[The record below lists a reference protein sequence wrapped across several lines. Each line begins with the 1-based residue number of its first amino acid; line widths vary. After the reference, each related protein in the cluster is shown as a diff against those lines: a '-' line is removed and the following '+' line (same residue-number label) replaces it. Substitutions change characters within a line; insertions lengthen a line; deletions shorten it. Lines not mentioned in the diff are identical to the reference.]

1 MIYFSDHLRK
11 RGNLGAFIIT
21 HFLLVSVRWIGT
33 GTSQF
38 CFLLNLPIPVPYPNW
53 KLVVDFDNDNEKLC
67 FTLSG
72 PFQTVTST
80 QSPSPSTFSIHVFAL
95 LTLYL
100 SYPCFPGLLQLSC
113 PGITSHV
120 GDSRGQLPGG
130 TSFRQDVLW
139 DA

>member
-1 MIYFSDHLRK
+1 
-11 RGNLGAFIIT
+11 
-21 HFLLVSVRWIGT
+21 
-33 GTSQF
+33 
-38 CFLLNLPIPVPYPNW
+38 
-53 KLVVDFDNDNEKLC
+53 
-67 FTLSG
+67 
-72 PFQTVTST
+72 
-80 QSPSPSTFSIHVFAL
+80 
-95 LTLYL
+95 LYL